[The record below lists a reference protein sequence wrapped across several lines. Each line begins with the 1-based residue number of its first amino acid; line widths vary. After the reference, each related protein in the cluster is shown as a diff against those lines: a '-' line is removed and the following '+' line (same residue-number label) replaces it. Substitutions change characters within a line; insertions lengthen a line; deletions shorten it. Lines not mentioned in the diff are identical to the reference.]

1 MSKYDLTEAED
12 ALLERAGYYAAQD
25 DILGNV
31 TILEDDE
38 DEDEGEEEDDED
50 EYEDIWLED
59 DEDED
64 EAPF

>member
-1 MSKYDLTEAED
+1 MGKYDLTEAED

-31 TILEDDE
+31 TILEDEDE
-38 DEDEGEEEDDED
+38 DEDD
-50 EYEDIWLED
+50 DIWLED

>member
-31 TILEDDE
+31 TILEDE
-38 DEDEGEEEDDED
+38 DDDEDDED
-50 EYEDIWLED
+50 DEDEDIWLED

>member
-31 TILEDDE
+31 TILEDEDDDE
-38 DEDEGEEEDDED
+38 DEDDED
-50 EYEDIWLED
+50 EDEDIWLED

>member
-1 MSKYDLTEAED
+1 MSKYELTEAED

-31 TILEDDE
+31 TILEDE
-38 DEDEGEEEDDED
+38 DDDEDDED
-50 EYEDIWLED
+50 DEDEDIWLED

-64 EAPF
+64 ETPF

>member
-25 DILGNV
+25 EILGNV

-38 DEDEGEEEDDED
+38 DEDEDEGED
-50 EYEDIWLED
+50 EDIWFED

-64 EAPF
+64 ETLF

>member
-25 DILGNV
+25 DILGNA
-31 TILEDDE
+31 TILEDEDEDGDE
-38 DEDEGEEEDDED
+38 DED
-50 EYEDIWLED
+50 EDIWLED

-64 EAPF
+64 ETPF

>member
-25 DILGNV
+25 DVLGNV

-38 DEDEGEEEDDED
+38 DEDEDED
-50 EYEDIWLED
+50 EDIWLED

-64 EAPF
+64 EATF